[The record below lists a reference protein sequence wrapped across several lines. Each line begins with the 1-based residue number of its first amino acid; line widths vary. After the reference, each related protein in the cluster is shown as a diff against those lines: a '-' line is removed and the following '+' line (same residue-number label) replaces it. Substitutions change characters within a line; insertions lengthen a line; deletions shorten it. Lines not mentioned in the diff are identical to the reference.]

1 MSVLLSF
8 NVTDTFLAITF
19 TNGLVID
26 LLYWKA
32 RLLYIYVFLYF
43 FSFAKKKLFFVLFRS
58 EFTVAAW
65 LPRMYQR

>member
-1 MSVLLSF
+1 VLLSF
-8 NVTDTFLAITF
+8 NVTGTFLAITF
-19 TNGLVID
+19 TVID

-43 FSFAKKKLFFVLFRS
+43 FRFAKKKLFFVLFRS

-65 LPRMYQR
+65 LPRVYQR